1 MDLIGNRQID
11 FFSSS
16 EGCFTRVRVVDDD
29 LLSVHLNC
37 VFCQRAHAHPDLH
50 LSLEGVID
58 PLDPAYTVGLRG
70 TFRSN

>member
-1 MDLIGNRQID
+1 MDLIGNREID

-16 EGCFTRVRVVDDD
+16 EECFTRIRVVDDD
-29 LLSVHLNC
+29 LLSLHLNR
-37 VFCQRAHAHPDLH
+37 VSYQRADVHPDLH

-58 PLDPAYTVGLRG
+58 PLDPAYTGGLRG